1 MNDKTKPITETLPSE
16 KRFHAD
22 TLVVSARV
30 ESFRSV
36 FVAEQAWYP
45 VRIDHRRKSALKWI
59 CVYQNSPVR
68 AITHYAKIIRIEN
81 YKANGCYRVI
91 FERPMELQAPIILAS
106 EVGLTMQGQKY
117 TSLENILSAKVIS
130 DLRPWNQ

>member
-1 MNDKTKPITETLPSE
+1 MTDKTKQPEMRRDE

-22 TLVVSARV
+22 TLVVPARV
-30 ESFRSV
+30 ESFRNV
-36 FVAEQAWYP
+36 FVSEQAWYP
-45 VRIDHRRKSALKWI
+45 IRIDDRRKSALQWI

-81 YKANGCYRVI
+81 YKENGCYRLI
-91 FERPMELQAPIILAS
+91 FDKPIELPAPIALGP
-106 EVGLTMQGQKY
+106 EGGLTMQGQKY
-117 TSLENILSAKVIS
+117 TSLERVLGAKVIS

>member
-1 MNDKTKPITETLPSE
+1 MTDKTEQPEMGARD

-22 TLVVSARV
+22 TLIVPARV
-30 ESFRSV
+30 ESFHDV
-36 FVAEQAWYP
+36 FVSEQAWYP
-45 VRIDHRRKSALKWI
+45 IRIDDRRKSALKWI

-81 YKANGCYRVI
+81 HKQSGCYRLL
-91 FERPMELQAPIILAS
+91 FEKPIELPAPIALGS
-106 EVGLTMQGQKY
+106 EPRLTMQGQKY
-117 TSLENILSAKVIS
+117 TSLERVLRARVIS